1 MYQDSTHAQAVLLA
15 RVDVPRHEAAGLVAV
30 NARQGNAKQGAH
42 LMADRVQPTDLE
54 LAALISSKIC
64 HDLIGPVGNINN
76 GLEILDEEEDPQ
88 SRTYALDVI
97 RNVTETASA
106 RLQFARFA
114 YGATDA
120 AGARIDLATCE
131 DLSRGLIGKGKHKLD
146 WHGLKG
152 QIAKDKAK
160 LLLNLVA
167 AAPTAIPRGGVIEV
181 EIAGTLAGP
190 GFVICCQG
198 PSARPPQYLGDFV
211 NGPAP
216 SVNAMNIQAYYTV
229 RLAMASRMRLAVVK
243 DGADVVLTA
252 KG

>member
-1 MYQDSTHAQAVLLA
+1 
-15 RVDVPRHEAAGLVAV
+15 
-30 NARQGNAKQGAH
+30 
-42 LMADRVQPTDLE
+42 MAERVQPSDLE

-76 GLEILDEEEDPQ
+76 GLEILDDEDDPS
-88 SRTYALDVI
+88 SRDYALDVI

-114 YGATDA
+114 FGATDS
-120 AGARIDLATCE
+120 AGAKIDLATAE
-131 DLSRGLIGKGKHKLD
+131 ELSRGLIGTGKHKLA
-146 WHGLKG
+146 WRGLKG

-167 AAPTAIPRGGVIEV
+167 IAPTAIPRGGDIVV
-181 EIAGTLAGP
+181 EIGGTLAAPSFAVRCHGT
-190 GFVICCQG
+190 
-198 PSARPPQYLGDFV
+198 SARPPQYLTEFV

-216 SVNAMNIQAYYTV
+216 AITALTIQAYYTI
-229 RLAMASRMRLAVVK
+229 RLAMATRMRLAIAR

-252 KG
+252 R

>member
-1 MYQDSTHAQAVLLA
+1 
-15 RVDVPRHEAAGLVAV
+15 
-30 NARQGNAKQGAH
+30 
-42 LMADRVQPTDLE
+42 MADRVQPTDLE

-88 SRTYALDVI
+88 SRNYALDVI

-120 AGARIDLATCE
+120 AGARIDLSTCE
-131 DLSRGLIGKGKHKLD
+131 ELSRGLIGNGKHKLV

-167 AAPTAIPRGGVIEV
+167 AAPTAVPRGGGIDV
-181 EIAGTLAGP
+181 EIAGTLAQP
-190 GFVICCQG
+190 GFVIRCHG
-198 PSARPPQYLGDFV
+198 TSARPPQYLAEFV

-216 SVNAMNIQAYYTV
+216 AITAMNIQAYYTV
-229 RLAMASRMRLAVVK
+229 RLAMASRMRLAVAR

>member
-1 MYQDSTHAQAVLLA
+1 
-15 RVDVPRHEAAGLVAV
+15 
-30 NARQGNAKQGAH
+30 
-42 LMADRVQPTDLE
+42 MADRVQPTDLE

-76 GLEILDEEEDPQ
+76 GLEILDEEEDLEA
-88 SRTYALDVI
+88 RTYALDVI

-131 DLSRGLIGKGKHKLD
+131 ELSRGLIGSGKHKLV

-167 AAPTAIPRGGVIEV
+167 AAPTAIPRGGEIEV

-190 GFVICCQG
+190 GFVIRCQG

>member
-1 MYQDSTHAQAVLLA
+1 
-15 RVDVPRHEAAGLVAV
+15 
-30 NARQGNAKQGAH
+30 
-42 LMADRVQPTDLE
+42 MAERVQPTDLE

-76 GLEILDEEEDPQ
+76 GLEILDEEDDVQ
-88 SRTYALDVI
+88 SRNYALDVI

-114 YGATDA
+114 FGATDS
-120 AGARIDLATCE
+120 AGAKIDLGTAE
-131 DLSRGLIGKGKHKLD
+131 SLSRGLIGNGKHRLA

-167 AAPTAIPRGGVIEV
+167 VAPTAVPRGGDIDV
-181 EIAGTLAGP
+181 EIAGTPASP
-190 GFVICCQG
+190 GFIVRCSG

-211 NGPAP
+211 NGTPPPVTALT
-216 SVNAMNIQAYYTV
+216 IQAYYTV
-229 RLAMASRMRLAVVK
+229 RLAAASRMRLGILK
-243 DGADVVLTA
+243 DGGDVVLTA
-252 KG
+252 KPEPAAREHASGVRS